1 MEEIFPLV
9 DENGNTVG
17 EAPRSLCHDGR
28 SMLLHP
34 VVHLHVFN
42 EKGELFLQKR
52 GSGKDI
58 LPGRWDTSVGGH
70 MSPGEE
76 VEEALAREAME
87 ELGISGFSH
96 TFLGRYLW
104 QSVRERELVNSFR
117 TVTDAVPRFNR
128 DEIDDGR
135 FWDLDEIEGSLGKE
149 VFTPNFENEFR
160 MFFIIA
166 GKTINK
172 AEPE

>member
-9 DENGNTVG
+9 DENGNTIG

-42 EKGELFLQKR
+42 RQGELFLQKR

-76 VEEALAREAME
+76 VNEALEREAQE
-87 ELGISGFSH
+87 ELGLEGF
-96 TFLGRYLW
+96 TYDFLGRYVW
-104 QSVRERELVNSFR
+104 KSERERELVSSFR
-117 TVTDAVPRFNR
+117 TVTDESPRFNP

-135 FWDLDEIEGSLGKE
+135 FWSLDAIESSLGKD

-160 MFFIIA
+160 IFF
-166 GKTINK
+166 K
-172 AEPE
+172 E

>member
-9 DENGNTVG
+9 DEKGNTIG
-17 EAPRSLCHDGR
+17 EAPRWLCHDGK

-42 EKGELFLQKR
+42 KEGKLFLQKR
-52 GSGKDI
+52 SSGKDI

-70 MSPGEE
+70 VSPGEQ

-87 ELGISGFSH
+87 ELGLQGFDYY
-96 TFLGRYLW
+96 FLGRYVW
-104 QSVRERELVNSFR
+104 ESERERELVNSFR
-117 TVTDAVPRFNR
+117 TVTDMLPRFNP

-166 GKTINK
+166 GTTIK
-172 AEPE
+172 PGEKE